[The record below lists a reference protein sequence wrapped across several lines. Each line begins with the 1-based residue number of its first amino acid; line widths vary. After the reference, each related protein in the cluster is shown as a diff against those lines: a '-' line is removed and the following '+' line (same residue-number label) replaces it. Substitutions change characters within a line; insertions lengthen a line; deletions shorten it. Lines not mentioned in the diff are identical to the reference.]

1 MKHSRAVLILLI
13 VTLVIVPAFA
23 ASANQT
29 SEGAGDDVKT
39 LGRRIFQQRCGVC
52 HSEVT
57 LTNHK
62 RYGPALYKDLVQQN
76 EDMVRETIEKGRPG
90 LMPGFQY
97 GLKPSEISAIIEYL
111 RTVSRPAKSNSG
123 STGEDVKD

>member
-1 MKHSRAVLILLI
+1 MVTFMVILLI
-13 VTLVIVPAFA
+13 VFPITA
-23 ASANQT
+23 AANQT
-29 SEGAGDDVKT
+29 PAGSSANDVEI

-62 RYGPALYKDLVQQN
+62 RYGPALYKDLITGN
-76 EDMVRETIEKGRPG
+76 EDSARETIEKGRRG

-97 GLKPSEISAIIEYL
+97 GLKPSEIDAIIEYL
-111 RTVSRPAKSNSG
+111 KTVSRPAKSNSV
-123 STGEDVKD
+123 SSGEDVKD